1 MIKNYFLLAIRNL
14 LKHKN
19 FSIINIFGLSISMAV
34 CMLIILVVQDQ
45 LSYDRFHKN
54 LDRIFRVQT
63 KDNLSKIALNK
74 YATTTWPLARELKDN
89 YPFVEDVVS
98 LNTNFSGEG
107 ICDEKRFRVSGFFA
121 TPSFF
126 NLFDFKLKDPS
137 ASNPLADPF
146 SMVLTEDVA
155 KKFFGTVDPVGKNI
169 NFENYGSLKVTGV
182 IPEMKHKSHIQFE
195 VLVSEATLLA
205 LEKENKIAKITD
217 YWNGFISSFVYVM
230 LNKNAQQGDLDSAL
244 VKIGKLKY
252 PENGD
257 VKISFY
263 STPLAKIVPG
273 PLLANENGLFLP
285 KPFVIF
291 FAGLAIIIML
301 SAAFNY
307 TSLSLA
313 RSLMRAK
320 EYGVRK
326 SFGAARSQL
335 IFQIL
340 AEAVILAV
348 ISLLFA
354 LLILQL
360 LVPAFSGMKF
370 MTLLRIDP
378 HQNLASF
385 LSYFVFAVITG
396 LFAGIIPAI
405 YVSSVNPVK
414 VLKAASNFRLLKR
427 ITFRKILLVSQYTF
441 SIIFIISIIL
451 MYRQMS
457 FMLKSELGFDK
468 EVVYNVRLNGQQFPK
483 VKDQFSQIPEVAMVS
498 AGSHIP
504 GIGNYW
510 STGIKMKPEDESYDA
525 AYFSVDPNYLST
537 MGIKLIAGEDFPKD
551 PAVNTNLVVV
561 NRMATEH
568 FKFNSPIEAVGQ
580 NILIYDSLP
589 VKIIG
594 VVENYKYVAL
604 FMPLKPLILRM
615 NPEQYGIA
623 VLRVNTHDRAATLA
637 KFKEVWKSIDPYHD
651 LEGSFLEYEIKD
663 FYALFGDVLYTV
675 GFATI
680 LAIVVASL
688 GLFGMATYSIQTRLK
703 EVGIRKVF
711 GSHSKS
717 VALLVGRTFIT
728 MLLIAAVIAAP
739 LAYLLNSTWLKFLA
753 FHVTFGAGTILT
765 GILIVFITGTITVL
779 SQTLKAANTNPVDII
794 KYE

>member
-1 MIKNYFLLAIRNL
+1 MIRNYFLLAIRNL
-14 LKHKN
+14 LKHRN

-54 LDRIFRVQT
+54 IDRIFRVQT
-63 KDNLSKIALNK
+63 KDNLSKISLNK
-74 YATTTWPLARELKDN
+74 FATTTWPLAKELKEN
-89 YPFVEDVVS
+89 YPFVNDVVS
-98 LNTNFSGEG
+98 LNTSFGGEG
-107 ICDEKRFRVSGFFA
+107 IYNEKRFQVSGLFA

-126 NLFDFKLKDPS
+126 NVFDFSLTNNEASDP
-137 ASNPLADPF
+137 LGEPF
-146 SMVLTEDVA
+146 SIVLAEDVA
-155 KKFFGTVDPVGKNI
+155 KKIFDTEDPIGKII

-182 IPEMKHKSHIQFE
+182 VKKTNLKSHIQFE
-195 VLVSEATLLA
+195 ALVSAATLLA
-205 LEKENKIAKITD
+205 LEKENKIRLITD
-217 YWNGFISSFVYVM
+217 NWDEFISSFVYVM
-230 LNKNAQQGDLDSAL
+230 VNSNATQKDLDSAL
-244 VKIGKLKY
+244 VKIAGTRYYDK
-252 PENGD
+252 ERVNA
-257 VKISFY
+257 SFY
-263 STPLAKIVPG
+263 STPVSKIVPG
-273 PLLANENGLFLP
+273 PLLANENGMFLP
-285 KPFVIF
+285 RPFVIF

-370 MTLLRIDP
+370 MTLLRIQP
-378 HQNLASF
+378 HQNLTSF
-385 LSYFVFAVITG
+385 LSYFLFAVTTG

-451 MYRQMS
+451 LYRQMS

-468 EVVYNVRLNGQQFPK
+468 EVVYNVRLNGQQYSK
-483 VKDQFSQIPEVAMVS
+483 VKDQFSQIPEVEMVS
-498 AGSHIP
+498 AASHVP

-510 STGIKMKPEDESYDA
+510 STGLKTKTEDESYDG

-551 PAVNTNLVVV
+551 PAVNTNLVVI
-561 NRMATEH
+561 NRMAAEH
-568 FKFNSPIEAVGQ
+568 FKFNSPVEAVGQ

-589 VKIIG
+589 VRIIG

-615 NPEQYGIA
+615 NPDQYGIA
-623 VLRVNTHDRAATLA
+623 VLRVNTQDRAATLT
-637 KFKEVWKSIDPYHD
+637 KFKEAWKSIDPYHD
-651 LEGSFLEYEIKD
+651 LDGSFLEYQIKD

-680 LAIVVASL
+680 LAIIVASL

-711 GSHSKS
+711 GSQSKS
-717 VALLVGRTFIT
+717 VALLVGRTFIS
-728 MLLIAAVIAAP
+728 MLLIAAAISTP
-739 LAYLLNSTWLKFLA
+739 LAYLLNSAWLKFLA
-753 FHVTFGAGTILT
+753 FHVSFGAGTILT
-765 GILIVFITGTITVL
+765 GILIVFITGIVTVL

>member
-1 MIKNYFLLAIRNL
+1 MIKNYFLLSVRNL

-19 FSIINIFGLSISMAV
+19 FSIINILGLSISMAV

-54 LDRIFRVQT
+54 LNLIYRVQT
-63 KDNLSKIALNK
+63 RDNLSKISFNK
-74 YATTTWPLARELKDN
+74 YATTTWPISGELRNN
-89 YPFVEDVVS
+89 YPFVRDVVS
-98 LNTNFSGEG
+98 LNTSFNGEG
-107 ICDEKRFRVSGFFA
+107 VYGEKRLQLSGLFA

-126 NLFDFKLKDPS
+126 NIFDFKLKNDAIPDP
-137 ASNPLADPF
+137 LGEPF
-146 SMVLTEDVA
+146 SIVLTEDVA
-155 KKFFGTVDPVGKNI
+155 RKFFGDENPTGKTI

-182 IPEMKHKSHIQFE
+182 FKKTKQKSHIQFE
-195 VLVSEATLLA
+195 ALVSESTLLA
-205 LEKENKIAKITD
+205 LEKQNKIEMTTD
-217 YWNGFISSFVYVM
+217 NWDLFTSSFVYVM
-230 LNKNAQQGDLDSAL
+230 LNDKARQSDLDTAL
-244 VKIGKLKY
+244 AKIGKQKY
-252 PENGD
+252 TENSR
-257 VKISFY
+257 VNLAFY
-263 STPLAKIVPG
+263 STPVSRIVPG
-273 PLLANENGLFLP
+273 PMLANENGMFLP

-313 RSLMRAK
+313 RSLMRAR

-326 SFGAARSQL
+326 SFGAARGQL
-335 IFQIL
+335 ISQIL
-340 AEAVILAV
+340 SEAVILSL
-348 ISLLFA
+348 ISLVFA

-370 MTLLRIDP
+370 MTLLRIEP
-378 HQNLASF
+378 HQNLTTY
-385 LSYFVFAVITG
+385 LLYLIFAVITG

-414 VLKAASNFRLLKR
+414 VLKAASGFRLLKR

-451 MYRQMS
+451 LYRQMN
-457 FMLKSELGFDK
+457 FMLKSEVGFDK
-468 EVVYNVRLNGQQFPK
+468 DVVFNIRLNGQDYSRVREK
-483 VKDQFSQIPEVAMVS
+483 FSQVPEVAMVS
-498 AGSHIP
+498 AGSHVP

-510 STGIKMKPEDESYDA
+510 STGIKTKPEDESFDA

-551 PAVNTNLVVV
+551 PSVNSSLVII
-561 NRMATEH
+561 NRLAAEH
-568 FKFNSPIEAVGQ
+568 FNFKTPLDAVGQ

-589 VKIIG
+589 VRIIG

-615 NPEQYGIA
+615 NPSQYGIA
-623 VLRVNTHDRAATLA
+623 VLRVNTSDRAATLA
-637 KFKEVWKSIDPYHD
+637 KFAAIWKSIDPYHD
-651 LEGSFLEYEIKD
+651 LDGSFLEYQIKD

-675 GFATI
+675 GFASI
-680 LAIVVASL
+680 LAIIVASL

-703 EVGIRKVF
+703 EVGVRKVF

-717 VALLVGRTFIT
+717 VALLVGRTFLT
-728 MLLIAAVIAAP
+728 MLLIAAAIAAP
-739 LAYLLNSTWLKFLA
+739 LAFLLNSAWLKFLA
-753 FHVTFGAGTILT
+753 FHVTFGAGNILA
-765 GILIVFITGTITVL
+765 GVLIVFITGILTVM
-779 SQTLKAANTNPVDII
+779 SQTLKAANKNPVDIL

>member
-1 MIKNYFLLAIRNL
+1 MIKNYLLLSVRNL

-19 FSIINIFGLSISMAV
+19 FSIINILGLSISMAV

-54 LDRIFRVQT
+54 LNRIYRIQT
-63 KDNLSKIALNK
+63 KDNLSKISLNK
-74 YATTTWPLARELKDN
+74 YATTTWPLAGELKDH
-89 YPFVEDVVS
+89 YPFVSNVAS
-98 LNTNFSGEG
+98 LNSGFGGEG
-107 ICDEKRFRVSGFFA
+107 IYNDKRFQVSGLFA
-121 TPSFF
+121 TASFF
-126 NLFDFKLKDPS
+126 DIFDFRLKNNP
-137 ASNPLADPF
+137 ASDPLAEPF
-146 SMVLTEDVA
+146 SIVLTEDVA
-155 KKFFGTVDPVGKNI
+155 KKFFASDDPIGKTI

-182 IPEMKHKSHIQFE
+182 LQKTKLKSHIQFE
-195 VLVSEATLLA
+195 ALVSDATLLA
-205 LEKENKIAKITD
+205 LEKENRRSRITD
-217 YWNGFISSFVYVM
+217 NWDEFISSFVYVM
-230 LNKNAQQGDLDSAL
+230 LNGNARQSDLDSAL

-252 PENGD
+252 PENGR
-257 VKISFY
+257 VNISFY
-263 STPLAKIVPG
+263 STPLSKIVPG
-273 PLLANENGLFLP
+273 PLLANENGMFLP

-313 RSLMRAK
+313 RSLMRAR

-326 SFGAARSQL
+326 SFGASRGQL
-335 IFQIL
+335 ISQIL
-340 AEAVILAV
+340 AEAVIL
-348 ISLLFA
+348 SLVSLVFA

-360 LVPAFSGMKF
+360 LVPAFSSMKF
-370 MTLLRIDP
+370 MTLLRIEP
-378 HQNLASF
+378 HQNLTSY
-385 LSYFVFAVITG
+385 LSYFIFAIITG

-405 YVSSVNPVK
+405 FVSSFNPVK
-414 VLKAASNFRLLKR
+414 VLKAASGFRLLKR

-451 MYRQMS
+451 LYRQMN

-468 EVVYNVRLNGQQFPK
+468 EVVYNIRLNGQDYSRVRDK
-483 VKDQFSQIPEVAMVS
+483 FSQVPEVAMVS
-498 AGSHIP
+498 AGSHVP
-504 GIGNYW
+504 GIGNFW
-510 STGIKMKPEDESYDA
+510 STGIKTKPGEESYDA
-525 AYFSVDPNYLST
+525 AYFSVDPNYLGT

-551 PAVNTNLVVV
+551 PSVNTSLVII
-561 NRMATEH
+561 NRLAAEH
-568 FKFNSPIEAVGQ
+568 FKFKTPLDAVGQ

-604 FMPLKPLILRM
+604 FIPLKPLILRM
-615 NPEQYGIA
+615 NPPQYGIA
-623 VLRVNTHDRAATLA
+623 VLRVNTRDREATLA
-637 KFKEVWKSIDPYHD
+637 KFAEIWKTIDPYHD
-651 LEGSFLEYEIKD
+651 MDGSFLEYQIKD

-680 LAIVVASL
+680 LAIIVASM

-728 MLLIAAVIAAP
+728 MLLIAAAIAAP
-739 LAYLLNSTWLKFLA
+739 LAYMLNSTWLKFLA
-753 FHVTFGAGTILT
+753 FHVTFGAGNILT
-765 GILIVFITGTITVL
+765 GILIVFITGLITVT
-779 SQTLKAANTNPVDII
+779 SQTLRAANTNPVDIL